1 MAIPNGVGK
10 GRKKKIID
18 RDQVRDFTWLFFI
31 HAKSNFPGIADDLVN
46 SYHLLLCVVNF
57 VYLNVLCISSPG
69 RLINPDFPGLPFAME
84 DNIDLIVENEKYQ
97 ILEALCQRHQ
107 GVLLDAQ
114 CIDLHWFRPHVKEL
128 IKVILIILFVQI
140 CSLFAKKHFM
150 KVFIFYLFIFRVS
163 DFLNKKF

>member
-10 GRKKKIID
+10 GRKKKIIN

-128 IKVILIILFVQI
+128 IKVIYNILSFYLSKYAQFWLKHTILFISVLLVKI
-140 CSLFAKKHFM
+140 
-150 KVFIFYLFIFRVS
+150 I
-163 DFLNKKF
+163 